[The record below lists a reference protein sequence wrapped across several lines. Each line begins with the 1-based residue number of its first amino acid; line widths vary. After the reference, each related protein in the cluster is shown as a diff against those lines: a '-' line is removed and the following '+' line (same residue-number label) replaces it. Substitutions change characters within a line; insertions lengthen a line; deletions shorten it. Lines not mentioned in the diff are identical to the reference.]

1 MTVITHNRRRSRLST
16 LIDQPGGVSAGV
28 ALAQAKANLA
38 EMEARSRA
46 VIEEQVS
53 ALAALR
59 PASSPEETTRVLDQ
73 AYDHSS
79 AVIDAA
85 GPFELKD
92 LCAAAANLCDLIDA
106 APEDRPF
113 DWRIVTVHAQ
123 ALRLLLTLPNE
134 AADARTQVLASL
146 KDVLKAKVPGGTQS
160 D

>member
-16 LIDQPGGVSAGV
+16 LIDQPGGVSVGT
-28 ALAQAKANLA
+28 ALKQARANLA
-38 EMEARSRA
+38 EYETRSRE

-53 ALAALR
+53 ALAGMK
-59 PASSPEETTRVLDQ
+59 PPSSPDEASAALDQ
-73 AYDHSS
+73 AYARSS

-92 LCAAAANLCDLIDA
+92 ICTAAANLCDLIDA
-106 APEDRPF
+106 APEDQAF

-123 ALRLLLTLPNE
+123 ALRLLLTLPSE
-134 AADARTQVLASL
+134 ADDARAQVLDSL
-146 KDVLKAKVPGGTQS
+146 KDVLKAKVPGAK